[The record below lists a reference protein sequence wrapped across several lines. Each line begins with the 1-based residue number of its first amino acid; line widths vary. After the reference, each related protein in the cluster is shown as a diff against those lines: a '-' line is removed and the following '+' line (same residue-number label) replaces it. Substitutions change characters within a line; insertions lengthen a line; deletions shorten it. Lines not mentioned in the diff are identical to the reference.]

1 MWQVPVEHRSGRE
14 LEQLSRRRRV
24 EVAALGRVD
33 QLAVSVAAA
42 NIQAILGLMARVVP
56 PWPDPDYAV
65 LPGRSQYNAIPI
77 LKDLSRDLEDDTLRL
92 GIISADLCLPFLSF
106 VYGEAQIDGK
116 AAVISLHRLRRGSD
130 GKTAPSALFLQRLAK
145 VAIHETAHVI
155 GMTHCRKQGCI
166 MCFSLE
172 LESLD
177 ALSMAFC
184 PECDVERRQLVRA

>member
-14 LEQLSRRRRV
+14 VKQFSRHRRM
-24 EVAALGRVD
+24 EVAALGPVD

-42 NIQAILGLMARVVP
+42 NIQAILGLMATALP
-56 PWPDPDYAV
+56 PWPNPDYAF
-65 LPGRSQYNAIPI
+65 LPGRDQYNAIPI
-77 LKDLSRDLEDDTLRL
+77 LKDLSRDIVDDTLRL

-116 AAVISLHRLRRGSD
+116 AAVLSLHRLRRGPD
-130 GKTAPSALFLQRLAK
+130 GKTEPSALFLQRLAK
-145 VAIHETAHVI
+145 VAVHESAHII
-155 GMTHCRKQGCI
+155 GMTHCRNQGCI

-177 ALSMAFC
+177 SLSMAFC
-184 PECDVERRQLVRA
+184 PECDLSRRQRIRT